1 MAGLDEE
8 VQRLSLSWTR
18 DAACKRIIR
27 TPSLI
32 VVINEG
38 RIIVTDDDSAVG
50 QWGFVPKGVKD
61 IKHILEGV
69 RK

>member
-1 MAGLDEE
+1 MQAAADENG
-8 VQRLSLSWTR
+8 VGGTG
-18 DAACKRIIR
+18 R
-27 TPSLI
+27 TVVKESNKADSRPLLI

-50 QWGFVPKGVKD
+50 QRRFVPKGVKD
-61 IKHILEGV
+61 IKLILEGV